1 MINHHADRI
10 SIYNSIDLR
19 KLTKNFHEWDEFFNF
34 RECDSTSEN
43 YENSF
48 SRVKICNVNFRKSIE
63 LCANSEVPTIPPPFI
78 IFSLKKQQQT
88 GSLSETE
95 TVTTT
100 LLQRAIVVFSLS
112 DGCTQRAIVDA
123 TRKKISAHNTF
134 LLCVCHHNSLRD
146 VIKN

>member
-1 MINHHADRI
+1 MFSFKSIHVQIKVI

-63 LCANSEVPTIPPPFI
+63 LWCNSGVQEKQRTTNSNRQTNNSNNNLKSDELIQVGEVLISRDFWGQEFVFI
-78 IFSLKKQQQT
+78 LEWLCWHVCPQGEQT
-88 GSLSETE
+88 GWDLIWLQDLLSP
-95 TVTTT
+95 
-100 LLQRAIVVFSLS
+100 L
-112 DGCTQRAIVDA
+112 
-123 TRKKISAHNTF
+123 
-134 LLCVCHHNSLRD
+134 
-146 VIKN
+146 